1 LRIGIPVIERHVL
14 QLSGMAWE
22 GLHALG
28 FELMTPRDPA
38 ERAGNICFMTP
49 HISEIMAWLND
60 RKIRVW
66 GAYAGVGRV
75 RASTH
80 LYNST
85 EDVERLLKALEEL
98 PAVLKEK

>member
-1 LRIGIPVIERHVL
+1 
-14 QLSGMAWE
+14 
-22 GLHALG
+22 
-28 FELMTPRDPA
+28 
-38 ERAGNICFMTP
+38 MTP
-49 HISEIMAWLND
+49 HISDIMAWLSE

-98 PAVLKEK
+98 PASVRVR